1 MVMWDRTGK
10 AEWFSTG
17 HYCKFDLALLDM
29 DAGTLDMR
37 MLTYAMRM
45 TYAMLCGCA
54 LLECALLD
62 MDAGTLY
69 MMCIYNIRSSAPS
82 FSSVARVLSRSLCL
96 CLSVSLT
103 LSPYLI
109 WTQARFM

>member
-37 MLTYAMRM
+37 MLAYAMLTYAMRM
-45 TYAMLCGCA
+45 LTYAMRIRLPRMHLTRYGCRH
-54 LLECALLD
+54 L
-62 MDAGTLY
+62 
-69 MMCIYNIRSSAPS
+69 IYDVYI
-82 FSSVARVLSRSLCL
+82 
-96 CLSVSLT
+96 
-103 LSPYLI
+103 
-109 WTQARFM
+109 